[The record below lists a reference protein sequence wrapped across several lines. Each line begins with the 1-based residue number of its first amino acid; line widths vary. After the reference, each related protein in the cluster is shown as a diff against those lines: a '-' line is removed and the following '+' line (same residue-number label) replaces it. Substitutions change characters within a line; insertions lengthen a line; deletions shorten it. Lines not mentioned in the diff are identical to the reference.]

1 MNQIT
6 ETQLNGKTRIY
17 NIDGPKWESVVS
29 FWDYLVERGIIEDYT
44 LYRGYRKGES

>member
-6 ETQLNGKTRIY
+6 ETQLNGTIRIY

-29 FWDYLVERGIIEDYT
+29 FWDYLVQQEIIESYT
-44 LYRGYRKGES
+44 IYRGHRSADA